1 MSYTIETMPTL
12 ANHANLS
19 EVQAHRLVS
28 EVRPLATLEEV
39 VHWGLRQQ
47 TPRMVLEVLVQ
58 DEYCH
63 DVVLEWDFGKYLVFD
78 TT

>member
-1 MSYTIETMPTL
+1 MPTL

-19 EVQAHRLVS
+19 EAQAHRLVQQ
-28 EVRPLATLEEV
+28 VRPLETLEEV
-39 VHWGLRQQ
+39 IRWGVAQP
-47 TPRMVLEVLVQ
+47 TPRIILEVIVQ

-63 DVVLEWDFGKYLVFD
+63 DVVMEWESGLHLVFD